1 MKREPEQPLFLER
14 RRYLRRRLLDAAHLL
29 PLIGFAFWSL
39 PALRSPSTPGRETA
53 GGMIY
58 LFAIWAGLILAALLL
73 SRALGTGDNDGA
85 PPPDEPE
92 EPGG

>member
-1 MKREPEQPLFLER
+1 MSREPERQLFLEH

-39 PALRSPSTPGRETA
+39 PALRNPATVGRETA

-58 LFAIWAGLILAALLL
+58 LFTIWAGLILAALFL
-73 SRALGTGDNDGA
+73 SRALGSRDDDEA
-85 PPPDEPE
+85 SQPDETE
-92 EPGG
+92 EPRR